1 VINYWVDAAGAF
13 GIEEFIAQRAPG
25 LAQRIRVC
33 TYESLTAELRVTR
46 GAHIFTAL
54 DQLTPAGREAI
65 IALYDQLAQ
74 HCPGDPLLN
83 DPRRVLGRYRL
94 LMAMHDAG
102 INGFR
107 VRRAGESL
115 DGARFPVFV
124 REETGHDGA
133 LTGRLDDSRAVAA
146 ALRSLRLRGYRSD
159 NLLVVEFCDVS
170 DAEGKFRMATAFTVG
185 GRIIPA
191 FLLRGTGWMLK
202 WDQSDKD
209 EGAMRELVDHI
220 EGNPHEAWARRVFE
234 LAGVDYGRLDYGVKG
249 STLQVWEINIG
260 PTPGPSRGPAPPPLA
275 PASEALWTR
284 GRVFFAKA
292 MERAFAA
299 LDPGISQEQAVI
311 RLAPSLVER
320 MHGESAARRK
330 RQSTLR
336 FLRSIYGHQTIGKP
350 FRVLYSWLAPRR

>member
-1 VINYWVDAAGAF
+1 MINYWVNAAGAF
-13 GIEEFIAQRAPG
+13 GIEEFIAQRAPE

-33 TYESLTAELRVTR
+33 TYESLTAEVRVTR

-65 IALYDQLAQ
+65 ITLYDQLAE

-83 DPRRVLGRYRL
+83 DPRRVVGRYRL
-94 LMAMHDAG
+94 LKAMHDAG
-102 INGFR
+102 INAFR

-133 LTGRLDDSRAVAA
+133 LTGLLHDSRAVAA
-146 ALRSLRLRGYRSD
+146 ALRSLRMRGHRSA
-159 NLLVVEFCDVS
+159 NLLVAEFCDVS
-170 DAEGKFRMATAFTVG
+170 DAEGKFRMAAAFTVG

-191 FLLRGTGWMLK
+191 FLIRGTRWMLK

-209 EGAMRELVDHI
+209 EGAMQELVEQI
-220 EGNPHEAWARRVFE
+220 EGNPHEAWTRRVFD
-234 LAGVDYGRLDYGVKG
+234 LAGVDYGRLDYGVNG
-249 STLQVWEINIG
+249 STLQVWEINVG

-275 PASEALWTR
+275 PAPEALWAR
-284 GRVFFAKA
+284 GRMFYTKA

-299 LDPGISQEQAVI
+299 LDPEISQEQVVI

-320 MHGESAARRK
+320 MHAESARMRR
-330 RQSTLR
+330 RRTTLR
-336 FLRSIYGHQTIGKP
+336 FLRTIYGHQIIGKP
-350 FRVLYSWLAPRR
+350 FRALYSWLVPRR

>member
-1 VINYWVDAAGAF
+1 MINDWVDAAGAF
-13 GIEEFIAQRAPG
+13 GIEEFIAQRAPE
-25 LAQRIRVC
+25 LARRIRVC
-33 TYESLTAELRVTR
+33 PYETLTADLQVTR

-54 DQLTPAGREAI
+54 DRLTPGSRETV
-65 IALYDQLAQ
+65 IALNDQLAQ
-74 HCPGDPLLN
+74 CCPGDPLLN
-83 DPRRVLGRYRL
+83 DPRRVLGRYQL
-94 LMAMHDAG
+94 LTTMHDAG

-124 REETGHDGA
+124 REESGHDGA
-133 LTGRLDDSRAVAA
+133 LTGLLHDSRAVAS
-146 ALRSLRLRGYRSD
+146 ALRSLRMRGYRSA

-191 FLLRGTGWMLK
+191 FVLRGTGWMLK

-209 EGAMRELVDHI
+209 EGAMQELVDLV
-220 EGNPHEAWARRVFE
+220 EGNPHETWARRVFD

-275 PASEALWTR
+275 PAPEALWTR
-284 GRVFFAKA
+284 GRTFYARA
-292 MERAFAA
+292 MERAFVA
-299 LDPGISQEQAVI
+299 LDPEASKDQVLI
-311 RLAPSLVER
+311 RLPPALVER
-320 MHGESAARRK
+320 MHAESAGMRR
-330 RQSTLR
+330 RQTTLR

-350 FRVLYSWLAPRR
+350 LRILYSWLAPRR